1 MTWWAI
7 EVNTA
12 PESRVRLGAWLVE
25 QTGHAVEERDDG
37 TLVAYAGTT
46 EAAGM
51 LDRALRGFAESPV
64 TVVHRV
70 VPEVDWSTSLAGR
83 DHRAR
88 SSAGS
93 RCRRRGSPTR
103 RGTARA

>member
-1 MTWWAI
+1 MSWVAI

-12 PESRVRLGAWLVE
+12 PESRGRLGAWLVE
-25 QTGHAVEERDDG
+25 QTGHAIEERDDG
-37 TLVAYAGTT
+37 TLVAYAGTS

-70 VPEVDWSTSLAGR
+70 VPEVVEIVDVTDHAAGQR
-83 DHRAR
+83 PFH
-88 SSAGS
+88 
-93 RCRRRGSPTR
+93 
-103 RGTARA
+103 RGTGGTPLA